1 MRILVVGLGSIG
13 KRHLGNILSLGY
25 KEITLVSRNPSTQ
38 ELYPDLKVYKDLPTA
53 LAAQE
58 FDAAVLC
65 TPTAQHTAGLL
76 AILQAQIGMIYLE
89 KPVSHNFDGWEK
101 VLQAYHSY
109 KPWVCVG
116 FDLHFDPGL
125 GFVKKQVQEGAI
137 GQLLTVNAFVG
148 QYLPD
153 WRPHEDYRKGMSAQ
167 KATGGGVMLDL
178 VHEFDYLQWL
188 AGSAEE
194 VACMHR
200 QSGSLEIE
208 TEDTADVLIRFKSG
222 ITGSLHLDYLQRQ
235 LIRQCVL
242 TGTEGSMIWDLA
254 RSEVKTNFP
263 EGTTDVYSYKGFERN
278 DRFVSIIKAFLE
290 KTDDDRL
297 TSLEEGISSLK
308 MVLAAKESS
317 ETRTFK
323 TIN

>member
-1 MRILVVGLGSIG
+1 MKILVVGLGSIG

-25 KEITLVSRNPSTQ
+25 KDITLVSRHPSTQ

-76 AILQAQIGMIYLE
+76 ALLKAQVRMIYLE
-89 KPVSHNFDGWEK
+89 KPVSHNFDAWEE

-125 GFVKKQVQEGAI
+125 GFVKKQIQGGTI
-137 GQLLTVNAFVG
+137 GKLLAVNAFVG

-153 WRPHEDYRKGMSAQ
+153 WRPHEDYRQGMSA
-167 KATGGGVMLDL
+167 KKETGGGVMLDL

-188 AGSAEE
+188 AGPAEE
-194 VACMHR
+194 VACMSR

-242 TGTEGSMIWDLA
+242 TGTKGSMIWDLA
-254 RSEVKTNFP
+254 RSEVKTNLA
-263 EGTTDVYSYKGFERN
+263 GGATDVYSYQGFERN
-278 DRFVSIIKAFLE
+278 DRFIAIMKAFLG
-290 KTDDDRL
+290 KADDDRL

-308 MVLAAKESS
+308 IVLAAKESS
-317 ETRTFK
+317 ETHTFK
-323 TIN
+323 TTN

>member
-13 KRHLGNILSLGY
+13 RRHLGNILSLGY
-25 KEITLVSRNPSTQ
+25 TDVTLVSRNPSTQ
-38 ELYPDLKVYKDLPTA
+38 ESYPELKIYDELSTA
-53 LAAQE
+53 LATQK

-76 AILQAQIGMIYLE
+76 ALLRAQIEMIYLE
-89 KPVSHNFDGWEK
+89 KPVSHNFDGWEE
-101 VLQAYHSY
+101 VLREYHSY

-125 GFVKKQVQEGAI
+125 GFVKKQLEAGAI
-137 GQLLTVNAFVG
+137 GQLLALNAFVG

-153 WRPHEDYRKGMSAQ
+153 WRPHEDYRKGMSAR
-167 KATGGGVMLDL
+167 KETGGGVMLDL

-188 AGSAEE
+188 AGPATE
-194 VACMHR
+194 VACILR

-208 TEDTADVLIRFKSG
+208 TEDTADVLIRFESG
-222 ITGSLHLDYLQRQ
+222 LTGSLHLDYLQRQ

-242 TGTEGSMIWDLA
+242 TGTKGSMVWDLA
-254 RSEVKTNFP
+254 LSEVKTNLP
-263 EGTTDVYSYKGFERN
+263 GGATDVYSYKGFERN
-278 DRFVSIIKAFLE
+278 DRFVSIIQAFLE
-290 KTDDDRL
+290 KAEDKRL

-317 ETRTFK
+317 ETHTFK